1 MKEDLRGVS
10 IPFPACKRNQTG
22 SRGSNKRKILEFI
35 EIVALSRF
43 NDLVVTLDIH
53 RTIPERRVK
62 NQNRD
67 ILIKK
72 LSLR

>member
-1 MKEDLRGVS
+1 MSFL
-10 IPFPACKRNQTG
+10 ACKRNQIG
-22 SRGSNKRKILEFI
+22 SKDSNKRKILEFI
-35 EIVALSRF
+35 GIVALSRF

-62 NQNRD
+62 NQNGN

>member
-1 MKEDLRGVS
+1 M
-10 IPFPACKRNQTG
+10 NQ
-22 SRGSNKRKILEFI
+22 SNRIKKDSNKRKILEFI